1 MLRAHRSQHGASR
14 SSGVRQNPA
23 RRSVP
28 KKNQGRGFPQFPVR
42 SSMALGDRVQGDRYV
57 RAWLRRRLRSCWCF
71 FCSEGER
78 RHHTPGCR
86 EKPLGRPEDVPGSE
100 TFCLRMRNNMR
111 ETGLNELF
119 KTEKR
124 IRILRYVAGP
134 RTAAARTVA
143 GAAGT
148 SNALVLRYLHLLVC
162 PFSS

>member
-1 MLRAHRSQHGASR
+1 
-14 SSGVRQNPA
+14 
-23 RRSVP
+23 
-28 KKNQGRGFPQFPVR
+28 
-42 SSMALGDRVQGDRYV
+42 
-57 RAWLRRRLRSCWCF
+57 
-71 FCSEGER
+71 
-78 RHHTPGCR
+78 
-86 EKPLGRPEDVPGSE
+86 
-100 TFCLRMRNNMR
+100 MR